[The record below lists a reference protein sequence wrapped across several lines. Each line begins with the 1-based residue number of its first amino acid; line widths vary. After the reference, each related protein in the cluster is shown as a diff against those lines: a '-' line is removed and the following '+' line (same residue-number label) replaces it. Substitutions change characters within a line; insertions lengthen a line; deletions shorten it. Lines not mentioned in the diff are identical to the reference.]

1 MKILS
6 FVFLLL
12 FFGFCASAQR
22 DIRYGELTY
31 WCVEGTQVGALKKKL
46 VISFD
51 MHQSIEWVVYVM
63 SPNAKDTTTTGV
75 KRETTVNEKGET
87 INQVVSSSGPKVSR
101 AVNYA
106 PFLFKSLK
114 EKRIL
119 SQQAFVDFGMEGKAD
134 RYIMEDSLPDFGWK
148 ITEERKKIA
157 QFECIKAIS
166 KPFRGRVYEAWFTPE
181 IPISD
186 GPWKLCGLPGLIL
199 EAEDQEKELR
209 FVMEKLTLNPTNN
222 KTIENLLLQKKYPAI
237 TWEEYKKKKNENIE
251 KMIKSNASKGFYMSN
266 YRAYEIEKTR

>member
-134 RYIMEDSLPDFGWK
+134 RYIMEDSLPDFGWS
-148 ITEERKKIA
+148 ITEERKKIGE
-157 QFECIKAIS
+157 FECIKAIS
-166 KPFRGRVYEAWFTPE
+166 KPFRGRVYEAWFAPE
-181 IPISD
+181 IPISN

-199 EAEDQEKELR
+199 EAEDQEKYLS
-209 FVMEKLTLNPTNN
+209 FVFEKLVLNPQEVRSTENPFAN
-222 KTIENLLLQKKYPAI
+222 DKTPRL
-237 TWEEYKKKKNENIE
+237 TWDQYVKMVNERDRKTE
-251 KMIKSNASKGFYMSN
+251 KFINSKGGRITKHN
-266 YRAYEIEKTR
+266 KIEREKTR